1 MVAAYYNEFDKH
13 AAEWLRNLIREGLI
27 ADGDVDERPIQEVK
41 PDDLSGYTQCHFFA
55 GIGGWSYAL
64 RLAGWSD
71 ERPVWTG
78 SCPCQSFSQAGKKQG
93 ASDSERHLWPDW
105 FRLIEKC
112 QPPTVFGEQVAGA
125 VGFGWLDAVATDFE
139 SQDYAFASA
148 VLSGFTVGA
157 HHKRQR
163 LWFVGHSEH
172 DGSSPPTVR
181 GSVEASGNDTKK
193 GSNISVQ
200 LEGTGRS
207 NNDGSLDKLADSQ
220 IVECDDGFS
229 RNFAET
235 HEKNGVRGKV
245 GTGRSVDKK
254 CLADSDQS
262 GREAWI
268 ANGVGKKSH
277 PSRDAEQFADES
289 AFVADSQYTRSQ
301 GRLRGRSNKERQS
314 VNRHVRRCSAVDWE
328 AVEWVECQDGKT
340 RPIPVEPGIQP
351 LVNGLPKVVDREGN
365 THEYSF
371 SNALKGIGN
380 AIIPAVAA
388 EFINVYMD
396 IALDGST

>member
-1 MVAAYYNEFDKH
+1 MVAAYYNELDKH

-41 PDDLSGYTQCHFFA
+41 PDDLKGYTQCHFFA

-78 SCPCQSFSQAGKKQG
+78 SCPCQSFSVAGKREG
-93 ASDSERHLWPDW
+93 ASDERHLWPDW

-139 SQDYAFASA
+139 SQDYAFGSS

-157 HHKRQR
+157 YHKRQR
-163 LWFVGHSEH
+163 LWFVADSNRTVGGCGRLEKQPQRPSVGQCAEN
-172 DGSSPPTVR
+172 SSI
-181 GSVEASGNDTKK
+181 D
-193 GSNISVQ
+193 
-200 LEGTGRS
+200 
-207 NNDGSLDKLADSQ
+207 LADSQ
-220 IVECDDGFS
+220 IVECHDGFS
-229 RNFAET
+229 GNFAET

-245 GTGRSVDKK
+245 GTGSSVDKK
-254 CLADSDQS
+254 CL
-262 GREAWI
+262 
-268 ANGVGKKSH
+268 
-277 PSRDAEQFADES
+277 
-289 AFVADSQYTRSQ
+289 ADSQYTRSQ
-301 GRLRGRSNKERQS
+301 GRLRGRSNEERQT
-314 VNRHVRRCSAVDWE
+314 VNRLLGCDSAVDWS
-328 AVEWVECQDGKT
+328 AVEWVECADGKT
-340 RPIPVEPGIQP
+340 RPIPTECNVQP
-351 LVNGLPKVVDREGN
+351 LANGLSTVVDREGN
-365 THEYSF
+365 SHQYSY

-380 AIIPAVAA
+380 AIIPEVAA

>member
-1 MVAAYYNEFDKH
+1 MSGKQKNSSDLAVGLSAYYNEFDNH
-13 AAEWLRNLIREGLI
+13 AAEWLRNLIAEGLI

-78 SCPCQSFSQAGKKQG
+78 SCPCQSFSTAGKKEG
-93 ASDSERHLWPDW
+93 ASDSRHLFPDW

-125 VGFGWLDAVATDFE
+125 IGFGWLDAVATDFE
-139 SQDYAFASA
+139 SQDYAFGSA

-163 LWFVGHSEH
+163 LWFV
-172 DGSSPPTVR
+172 
-181 GSVEASGNDTKK
+181 
-193 GSNISVQ
+193 
-200 LEGTGRS
+200 
-207 NNDGSLDKLADSQ
+207 
-220 IVECDDGFS
+220 
-229 RNFAET
+229 
-235 HEKNGVRGKV
+235 
-245 GTGRSVDKK
+245 
-254 CLADSDQS
+254 ADSDQS

-268 ANGVGKKSH
+268 ANGMGKKSH
-277 PSRDAEQFADES
+277 PSRDAVQSADES
-289 AFVADSQYTRSQ
+289 AFVADSQNHGREGRWTTTEREGSENLKDESEFDVRGESSRHGKVSEIVADSQYTRSQ
-301 GRLRGRSNKERQS
+301 GRLRGRSNEERQS

-328 AVEWVECQDGKT
+328 AVEWVECHDKKT
-340 RPIPVEPGIQP
+340 RPIPLEPNVQP
-351 LVNGLPKVVDREGN
+351 LVDGIPSVLDREGN
-365 THEYSF
+365 THKYSY

-380 AIIPAVAA
+380 AIIPEVAA

>member
-1 MVAAYYNEFDKH
+1 MVAAYYNELDKH
-13 AAEWLRNLIREGLI
+13 AAEWLRNLIAEGLI

-55 GIGGWSYAL
+55 GIGGWSHAL

-78 SCPCQSFSQAGKKQG
+78 SCPCQSFSVAGKREG
-93 ASDSERHLWPDW
+93 ASDERHLWPDW

-125 VGFGWLDAVATDFE
+125 IGFGWLDAVATDFE
-139 SQDYAFASA
+139 SQDYAFGSA

-172 DGSSPPTVR
+172 DGSSSPTIR

-193 GSNISVQ
+193 GSNIPIE

-207 NNDGSLDKLADSQ
+207 NNDGSVDRVADTLCERFSGSGGLG
-220 IVECDDGFS
+220 ESGNPTPS
-229 RNFAET
+229 RNR
-235 HEKNGVRGKV
+235 EKYRTDNV
-245 GTGRSVDKK
+245 
-254 CLADSDQS
+254 S
-262 GREAWI
+262 GE
-268 ANGVGKKSH
+268 
-277 PSRDAEQFADES
+277 
-289 AFVADSQYTRSQ
+289 
-301 GRLRGRSNKERQS
+301 
-314 VNRHVRRCSAVDWE
+314 CSPNWE

-340 RPIPVEPGIQP
+340 RPIPLEPNVQP
-351 LVNGLPKVVDREGN
+351 LVDGIPTVLDREGN
-365 THEYSF
+365 THKYSF
-371 SNALKGIGN
+371 SNTLKGIGN
-380 AIIPAVAA
+380 AIIPEVAA

>member
-1 MVAAYYNEFDKH
+1 MVAAYYNELDKH

-64 RLAGWSD
+64 RLAGWPD

-78 SCPCQSFSQAGKKQG
+78 SCPCQSFSVAGKREG
-93 ASDSERHLWPDW
+93 ASDERHLWPDW
-105 FRLIEKC
+105 YRLIEKC

-125 VGFGWLDAVATDFE
+125 INGGFGWLDAVATDFE

-163 LWFVGHSEH
+163 LWFV
-172 DGSSPPTVR
+172 
-181 GSVEASGNDTKK
+181 
-193 GSNISVQ
+193 
-200 LEGTGRS
+200 
-207 NNDGSLDKLADSQ
+207 
-220 IVECDDGFS
+220 
-229 RNFAET
+229 
-235 HEKNGVRGKV
+235 
-245 GTGRSVDKK
+245 
-254 CLADSDQS
+254 ADSDQS

-268 ANGVGKKSH
+268 ANGMGKKSH
-277 PSRDAEQFADES
+277 PSRDAVQSADES

-301 GRLRGRSNKERQS
+301 GRLRGRSNEERQS
-314 VNRHVRRCSAVDWE
+314 VNRHVRRCSAVDWS
-328 AVEWVECQDGKT
+328 AVEWVECHDKKT
-340 RPIPVEPGIQP
+340 RPIPLEPNVQP
-351 LVNGLPKVVDREGN
+351 LVDGIPEVLDREGN
-365 THEYSF
+365 THQYSY